1 MDSLEPSKES
11 GAERRDNWYVIRGI
25 PVAVLIGLAIHGASF
40 AWYLSGLNAQVQQ
53 QSKEQAAD
61 RAEWRAALGKLDA
74 KVEALASALQG
85 NSVPTALNQRRIED
99 LERQLSAIAVRV
111 TENERRLSTES
122 MRMRA
127 ARER

>member
-1 MDSLEPSKES
+1 MDSEDPKS
-11 GAERRDNWYVIRGI
+11 GSERRDNWYVIKGI
-25 PVAVLIGLAIHGASF
+25 PVAVLIGLAVHGASF